1 MSLTSAATDRR
12 TRHTSSK
19 MGVLWNLVRPHWRT
33 LLLGTLLGLGA
44 TGAALATPMA
54 TKAVLDSLG
63 TDSSLAGPV
72 GLLVGLVALGAVT
85 GFAQWLLLGRLAE
98 RIVLTAR
105 RSLVHRFFRGRV
117 GDVQRHSP
125 GELVS
130 RVTSDTVL
138 LREAASSS
146 LVDLVNGVVSLVG
159 AVVLMA
165 VLDVPLL
172 LSTVVAIVVIA
183 VLLAVLMPK
192 IGAAQ
197 HRAQQAVGQ
206 LGGLLEGGVRAIRT
220 VKASR
225 AEERE
230 SERVL
235 AQAHEAERNGV
246 RAAAIE
252 AAAWSVAGGGIQLAI
267 IAILGIGAWRVGEG
281 TLAVSTLVAFLL
293 YAFQLVDPITE
304 LTATFSTLQSGIAAA
319 ARIQELE
326 EMRTED
332 VTRGKGFDADG
343 AGEAALSF
351 RDVAFSYP
359 GGERAA
365 LDGVTLDLPGRGHTA
380 IVGPSGAGKT
390 TVLSLLLRFAEPRYG
405 SITMQGIPYQDLSID
420 AVRSRITYVE
430 QETPLLPGT
439 VRDNVAYRHPGAY
452 DDEVWAALRA
462 VHLEDRV
469 ASMPLQLDQPV
480 AGTNL
485 SGGERQRIALAR
497 AVVRPPEL
505 LLLDEAT
512 AQLDGLTESA
522 IQGVIREVARHGSVV
537 TIAHRLS
544 TVVDANRIYLMESGR
559 VRAAGTHQELLTS
572 DPLYRELVEALTIPG
587 QETLPDVSWR
597 RRAKSTFS

>member
-1 MSLTSAATDRR
+1 MTLSVAGRP
-12 TRHTSSK
+12 TRPAGSK
-19 MGVLWNLVRPHWRT
+19 LRVLWTLVRPHWRT
-33 LLLGTLLGLGA
+33 LLLGTFLGLGA

-63 TDSSLAGPV
+63 ADASLAKPV
-72 GLLVGLVALGAVT
+72 GLLLGLVVLGAVS

-98 RIVLTAR
+98 RIVVTAR
-105 RSLVHRFFRGRV
+105 RSLVRRFFRGPV

-146 LVDLVNGVVSLVG
+146 LVDLVNGAVSLVG
-159 AVVLMA
+159 AIVLMA

-172 LSTVVAIVVIA
+172 LSTVVAVVLIGIVMV
-183 VLLAVLMPK
+183 VLMPR

-230 SERVL
+230 SHRVL
-235 AQAHEAERNGV
+235 AQADEAARHGV
-246 RAAAIE
+246 RAAMIE
-252 AAAWSVAGGGIQLAI
+252 AGAWSVAGGGIQLAV
-267 IAILGIGAWRVGEG
+267 IAILGIGAWRVSEG
-281 TLAVSTLVAFLL
+281 TMAVSTLIAFLL
-293 YAFQLVDPITE
+293 YAFQLVDPVTE

-326 EMRTED
+326 AMRTED
-332 VTRGKGFDADG
+332 LTRGSTFGPTKVG
-343 AGEAALSF
+343 AATVRFQDVSF
-351 RDVAFSYP
+351 RYP
-359 GGERAA
+359 GSQRAA
-365 LDGVTLDLPGRGHTA
+365 LDGVTLELPGRGHTA

-390 TVLSLLLRFAEPRYG
+390 TVLSLLLRFAEPG
-405 SITMQGIPYQDLSID
+405 SGTITMQGTPYRDLSID

-439 VRDNVAYRHPGAY
+439 VRENVTYRYPGA
-452 DDEVWAALRA
+452 DDEEVWAALRA
-462 VHLEDRV
+462 VHLEDKVRTL
-469 ASMPLQLDQPV
+469 PLQLDQPV
-480 AGTNL
+480 SGTDL

-497 AVVRPPEL
+497 AVVRQPEL

-522 IQGVIREVARHGSVV
+522 VQAVIREVARHGSVV

-544 TVVDANRIYLMESGR
+544 TVVEADQIYLMESGR
-559 VRAAGTHQELLTS
+559 VRATGTHQDLLTS

-587 QETLPDVSWR
+587 QETLPQVSWR
-597 RRAKSTFS
+597 RRVKSTFL